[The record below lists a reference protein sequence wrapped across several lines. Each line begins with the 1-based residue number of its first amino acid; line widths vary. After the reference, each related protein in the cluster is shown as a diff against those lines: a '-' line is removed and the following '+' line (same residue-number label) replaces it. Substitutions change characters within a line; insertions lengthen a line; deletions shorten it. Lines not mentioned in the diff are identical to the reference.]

1 MTDIE
6 LIERAVE
13 EEAERILAANDRIW
27 GFAELPF
34 HEDKSAGL
42 LCGLLEESGFTV
54 ETGLAGIPTCFT
66 GTFSFGSGR
75 PVMGILGEYDALSG
89 LSQEAAVPVKKE
101 LMEGAPG
108 HGCGHCALGTGAL
121 AAAIAV
127 KKYPDRNS
135 SWPVRGCLT
144 MWILYTH
151 GILLRPTRW
160 IRCTAMQLWEPT
172 FILKD

>member
-54 ETGLAGIPTCFT
+54 ETGLEFQ
-66 GTFSFGSGR
+66 
-75 PVMGILGEYDALSG
+75 PVLREHFRLA
-89 LSQEAAVPVKKE
+89 QE
-101 LMEGAPG
+101 
-108 HGCGHCALGTGAL
+108 
-121 AAAIAV
+121 
-127 KKYPDRNS
+127 DR
-135 SWPVRGCLT
+135 
-144 MWILYTH
+144 
-151 GILLRPTRW
+151 
-160 IRCTAMQLWEPT
+160 
-172 FILKD
+172 